1 MMIYDDD
8 NDDIAFSHFHSVLFL
23 PDTMM
28 MMMMIFILMM
38 MITMMI
44 LLFMMLH
51 RRFET
56 TLKLKQHVVFCFQRL
71 NVELNHPQTLSDLFS
86 ALQRSAGVSTLIFQT
101 FIAFSSSPF

>member
-8 NDDIAFSHFHSVLFL
+8 DDDAMMM
-23 PDTMM
+23 MM

-44 LLFMMLH
+44 LLFMMLY
-51 RRFET
+51 RRFEA

>member
-1 MMIYDDD
+1 MSLIPDSV
-8 NDDIAFSHFHSVLFL
+8 IALNERVPRLLYSLSSS
-23 PDTMM
+23 
-28 MMMMIFILMM
+28 IFILMM

-44 LLFMMLH
+44 LLFMMLY
-51 RRFET
+51 RRFEA

-101 FIAFSSSPF
+101 FIAFSSNPF

>member
-8 NDDIAFSHFHSVLFL
+8 DDDAM
-23 PDTMM
+23 MM

-38 MITMMI
+38 MMMMMITMML
-44 LLFMMLH
+44 LLFMMLY
-51 RRFET
+51 RRFEA

-71 NVELNHPQTLSDLFS
+71 DVELNHPQTLSDPFS

>member
-8 NDDIAFSHFHSVLFL
+8 DDDAMM
-23 PDTMM
+23 MM

-38 MITMMI
+38 MMMITMML
-44 LLFMMLH
+44 LLFMMLY
-51 RRFET
+51 RRFEA

-86 ALQRSAGVSTLIFQT
+86 ALSKPIT
-101 FIAFSSSPF
+101 F